1 MCVKRAMVSEFGCLC
16 VCVQRERD
24 GERKT
29 TEEGSE
35 SKIVGVSELE
45 GQTRW
50 ER

>member
-1 MCVKRAMVSEFGCLC
+1 MCVKRAMVSELGC
-16 VCVQRERD
+16 VCAKRERD

>member
-1 MCVKRAMVSEFGCLC
+1 MCVKRAMVSELGC

-24 GERKT
+24 VERKT